1 MYNEDF
7 SVISIYTKPF
17 VVKAVCRRNLTFPI
31 WEFFFAKCSNFH
43 VPFSCICRLDTVIW
57 LSLLRLYIFFT
68 HCYVVMYVC
77 FPCNKCIPPTICISN
92 LVNFYIDWCLPLYF
106 FFSFLVQSTF
116 TWYVQSLLSE
126 IHVHLPVWLFPSLS
140 GSVSRSYSRIEP
152 CKPFL

>member
-116 TWYVQSLLSE
+116 TWHVQSLLSE

-140 GSVSRSYSRIEP
+140 GSVSRSYSRSEP
-152 CKPFL
+152 CKPSL

>member
-1 MYNEDF
+1 MYNADF
-7 SVISIYTKPF
+7 SGISIYTKPF

-92 LVNFYIDWCLPLYF
+92 LVNFYIDWCLPLF
-106 FFSFLVQSTF
+106 FFFFISSSKYIHLTCTVVTFRNTRAFTCVTLSFIFWICLSFL
-116 TWYVQSLLSE
+116 
-126 IHVHLPVWLFPSLS
+126 
-140 GSVSRSYSRIEP
+140 
-152 CKPFL
+152 

>member
-7 SVISIYTKPF
+7 SGISIYTKPF

-68 HCYVVMYVC
+68 HCYVVMYLCV
-77 FPCNKCIPPTICISN
+77 PCNKCIPPTICISN

-106 FFSFLVQSTF
+106 FFISSSKYIHLTCTVVTFRNTRAFTCVTLSFIIWICLSFL
-116 TWYVQSLLSE
+116 
-126 IHVHLPVWLFPSLS
+126 
-140 GSVSRSYSRIEP
+140 
-152 CKPFL
+152 

>member
-7 SVISIYTKPF
+7 SGISIYTKPF

-116 TWYVQSLLSE
+116 IWHVQSLLSE

-140 GSVSRSYSRIEP
+140 GSVSRSYSRSGP

>member
-7 SVISIYTKPF
+7 SGISIYTKPF

-92 LVNFYIDWCLPLYF
+92 LVNFYIDWCLPLYIF
-106 FFSFLVQSTF
+106 FISCSKYIHLTCTVVTFRNTSAFTCVTLSFIIWICLSFL
-116 TWYVQSLLSE
+116 
-126 IHVHLPVWLFPSLS
+126 
-140 GSVSRSYSRIEP
+140 
-152 CKPFL
+152 

>member
-7 SVISIYTKPF
+7 SGISIYTKPF

-68 HCYVVMYVC
+68 HCYVVLMCAFRVTSVYLPPFVC
-77 FPCNKCIPPTICISN
+77 PIWLISTLIDVCLYNLFFISSSKYIHLTCTVVTFRNTRAFTCVTLSFIIWIC
-92 LVNFYIDWCLPLYF
+92 L
-106 FFSFLVQSTF
+106 SFL
-116 TWYVQSLLSE
+116 
-126 IHVHLPVWLFPSLS
+126 
-140 GSVSRSYSRIEP
+140 
-152 CKPFL
+152 

>member
-7 SVISIYTKPF
+7 SGISIYTKPF

-77 FPCNKCIPPTICISN
+77 VPCNKCIPPTICISN

-106 FFSFLVQSTF
+106 FSFLVQSTF
-116 TWYVQSLLSE
+116 TWHVQSLLPE

-152 CKPFL
+152 CKPSL

>member
-7 SVISIYTKPF
+7 SGISIYTKPF

-92 LVNFYIDWCLPLYF
+92 LVNFYIDWCLLLYIF
-106 FFSFLVQSTF
+106 FISSSKYIHLTCTVVTFSNTRSFTCVTLSFIIWICLSFL
-116 TWYVQSLLSE
+116 
-126 IHVHLPVWLFPSLS
+126 
-140 GSVSRSYSRIEP
+140 
-152 CKPFL
+152 

>member
-68 HCYVVMYVC
+68 HCYVVLMCAFRVTSAYLPPFVFPIWLISTLIDVC
-77 FPCNKCIPPTICISN
+77 
-92 LVNFYIDWCLPLYF
+92 LYI

-116 TWYVQSLLSE
+116 TWHVQSLLSE
-126 IHVHLPVWLFPSLS
+126 IQVHLPVWLFPSLS
-140 GSVSRSYSRIEP
+140 GSVSRSYSRSEP
-152 CKPFL
+152 CRPFL